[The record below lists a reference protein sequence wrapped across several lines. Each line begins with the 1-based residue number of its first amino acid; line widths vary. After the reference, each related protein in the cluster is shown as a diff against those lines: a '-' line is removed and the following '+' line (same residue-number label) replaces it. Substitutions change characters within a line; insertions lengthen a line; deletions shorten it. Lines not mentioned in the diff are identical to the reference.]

1 MAKKH
6 DVPDIDSLLGTI
18 ADKRAELPK
27 TEIQHVQPVETSP
40 AEPAASTAVVPGK
53 RENGKATKPTKAAED
68 VVLVRAPG
76 GRPSAKRPD
85 VEYVKISPVIPKAL
99 KKQAELA
106 LLEERF
112 DGPNGSPITTLDA
125 IVELALSRLL
135 KNK

>member
-6 DVPDIDSLLGTI
+6 EVPDIDGLLGTI

-27 TEIQHVQPVETSP
+27 TEIQHVQPVGT
-40 AEPAASTAVVPGK
+40 PAAESASPSAVVPLK
-53 RENGKATKPTKAAED
+53 RENGKTGKEKGATQE
-68 VVLVRAPG
+68 VVLMRGPG
-76 GRPSAKRPD
+76 GRPTSKRPD

-112 DGPNGSPITTLDA
+112 DGLNGSPITTLDA
-125 IVELALSRLL
+125 IIELALTRLL

>member
-18 ADKRAELPK
+18 AEKRPELPK
-27 TEIQHVQPVETSP
+27 TEIQHVQPVAQTP
-40 AEPAASTAVVPGK
+40 AGATPESEREPAKREAGKTGK
-53 RENGKATKPTKAAED
+53 RANDDAPKK
-68 VVLVRAPG
+68 APG
-76 GRPSAKRPD
+76 GRPTSKRPD

-112 DGPNGSPITTLDA
+112 DGHGGSPITTLDA
-125 IVELALSRLL
+125 IIELALTRLL
-135 KNK
+135 QKK